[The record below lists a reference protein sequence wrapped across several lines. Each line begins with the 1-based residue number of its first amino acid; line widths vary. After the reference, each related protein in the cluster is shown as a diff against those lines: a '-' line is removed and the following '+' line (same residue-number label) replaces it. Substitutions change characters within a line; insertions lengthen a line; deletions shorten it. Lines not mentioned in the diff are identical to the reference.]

1 MKQTNETAIVRHV
14 DQVVPIT
21 VGIGARIFEVSLWL
35 LFIVPGVIFQIC
47 KLSAENYFNSLEQK
61 IRHHES
67 QIDNYLEQRVN
78 VLKNCARLLDRAIDL
93 DQTTYER
100 LAQYRSGTE
109 LTEEGR
115 KQLAADLNAFSRA
128 ISITIESYPNELG
141 AHAAIQEAMRENVY
155 LQREVSS
162 ARDLLNDAVYAW
174 NRDIHQWIVKRI
186 VAAEKRYTTKRFFE
200 TSYVE
205 PEDTFF

>member
-1 MKQTNETAIVRHV
+1 MKQTNETAIVRPEN
-14 DQVVPIT
+14 QVVPVT
-21 VGIGARIFEVSLWL
+21 VGIGAKIFEVSLWM
-35 LFIVPGVIFQIC
+35 LFIFPGVIFQLC
-47 KLSAENYFNSLEQK
+47 KISTENHFNSLEQK
-61 IRHHES
+61 IHHHKS
-67 QIDNYLEQRVN
+67 QIDNYLEQRVI
-78 VLKNCARLLDRAIDL
+78 VLRNCARLVNRAIEL

-115 KQLAADLNAFSRA
+115 KQLADDLNAFSRA
-128 ISITIESYPNELG
+128 ISVTVESYPDELG

-155 LQREVSS
+155 LQREISS

-186 VAAEKRYTTKRFFE
+186 VAAEKKYTTKRFFE
-200 TSYVE
+200 TTYTE